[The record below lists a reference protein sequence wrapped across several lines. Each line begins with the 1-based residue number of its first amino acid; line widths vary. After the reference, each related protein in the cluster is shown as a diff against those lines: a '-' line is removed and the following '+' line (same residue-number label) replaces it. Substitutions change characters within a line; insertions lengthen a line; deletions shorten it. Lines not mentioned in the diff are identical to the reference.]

1 MSNYKRQMPELVKK
15 KISDK
20 MRGRTLSQST
30 KDRISLGVKKA
41 WETAETAENIPLNAT
56 KFNNNNTEENEQ

>member
-1 MSNYKRQMPELVKK
+1 MPELVKK

-41 WETAETAENIPLNAT
+41 WETAENIPLNAT

>member
-1 MSNYKRQMPELVKK
+1 MSNYKRQMPDEVKK
-15 KISDK
+15 KISAK
-20 MRGRTLSQST
+20 MQGRTLSQST

-41 WETAETAENIPLNAT
+41 WETAENIPLNAT

>member
-1 MSNYKRQMPELVKK
+1 MPELVKK

-41 WETAETAENIPLNAT
+41 WETAENIPLNAT
-56 KFNNNNTEENEQ
+56 NFNNNNTEENEQ

>member
-1 MSNYKRQMPELVKK
+1 MSNYKRQMPDMVKK

-30 KDRISLGVKKA
+30 KDKISLGVKKA
-41 WETAETAENIPLNAT
+41 WETAENIPLNAT

>member
-1 MSNYKRQMPELVKK
+1 MSNYKRQMPDEVKK

-30 KDRISLGVKKA
+30 KNKIGIGVKKA
-41 WETAETAENIPLNAT
+41 WETAENIPLN
-56 KFNNNNTEENEQ
+56 FQSLYNNNNEENEQ

>member
-41 WETAETAENIPLNAT
+41 WETAENIPLNAT
-56 KFNNNNTEENEQ
+56 KFNNNDTEENEE